1 MFGIFLRL
9 GIHHILNIS
18 AYDHM
23 LFVTLLTMG
32 YKPRQWRIVLALV
45 TAFTLGHSVSL
56 AVCALGYFHMDRDL
70 IEWLIVITILIT
82 AVETLIMGEEK
93 ETRAFT
99 MKYWLKYG
107 LIMLF
112 GLIHGLGFA
121 STLVSLMGKE
131 THLAIPLVSF
141 NLGVELGQW
150 VVIFMIMGFSFVVM
164 HFFKLRAKILNRA
177 ISLAGIVISIVLLI
191 IRFPWK

>member
-9 GIHHILNIS
+9 GIHHILNIG
-18 AYDHM
+18 AYDHI
-23 LFVTLLTMG
+23 LFVILLTIG
-32 YKPRQWRIVLALV
+32 YKPGQWRIVLALV
-45 TAFTLGHSVSL
+45 TAFTIGHSASL
-56 AVCALGYFHMDRDL
+56 AIATLGYFQMDREV
-70 IEWLIVITILIT
+70 IEWLIVITILVT
-82 AVETLIMGEEK
+82 AVETLIMGEVN

-99 MKYWLKYG
+99 AKYWLKYG
-107 LIMLF
+107 LTMVF

-131 THLAIPLVSF
+131 THLAIPLISF

-150 VVIFMIMGFSFVVM
+150 AVIFMIMIISFVFL
-164 HFFKLRAKILNRA
+164 HFFKLRAKIFLRA
-177 ISLAGIVISIVLLI
+177 IPLAGIAISIVLLI